1 MANVL
6 LLARTA
12 AGVNVPVLADDY
24 GNIGVGGGGGSVEP
38 ASSPRAGWTY
48 AAASGGIT
56 NTTAVTLIAAQGAG
70 KCAYLQSLQVI
81 NAHAS
86 TGTEVI
92 VKTGSTVLFR
102 QWAGSGGNG
111 FVIDFDRPLA
121 SAANTSITVECG
133 TTGTTTYVNAQ
144 GFVDASVEARQVQLT
159 PQEEIYAG
167 DGTLLTTASG
177 ETIYL
182 H

>member
-1 MANVL
+1 MNVL
-6 LLARTA
+6 MLARTS

-24 GNIGVGGGGGSVEP
+24 GNIGIGGGGSVEP
-38 ASSPRAGWTY
+38 ASSPRVGWTY

-56 NTTAVTLIAAQGAG
+56 NTTPVTLAAAQGAG
-70 KCAYLQSLQVI
+70 KCAYITSIQVI

-86 TGTEVI
+86 TGTEII

-111 FVIDFDRPLA
+111 FVISFDRPLA
-121 SAANTSITVECG
+121 SAANTSLTVECG
-133 TTGTTTYVNAQ
+133 TTSTTTYVNAQ
-144 GFVDASVEARQVQLT
+144 GFVDDSVEVRQVQLT
-159 PQEEIYAG
+159 PQEEVYAG
-167 DGTLLTTASG
+167 DGTILTDGAG
-177 ETIYL
+177 ATIYL